1 MHSVVLWSFIIPPLS
16 QRLFT
21 VSSED
26 IQPPL
31 NTRTTES
38 ILLSSALTDCFVFY
52 TLSALITGPRAGL
65 ST

>member
-1 MHSVVLWSFIIPPLS
+1 MHSDVLWSFIIPPLS
-16 QRLFT
+16 QRLLT
-21 VSSED
+21 VSSEH

-52 TLSALITGPRAGL
+52 TLSELITGPRAGL